1 MRCLPLPAIEF
12 AFPAFPTRL
21 LVRGCLLPR
30 LLATMFLERELDL
43 VSDFAGWLLSLL
55 TAKELFLAVVV
66 SSFGGG
72 L

>member
-1 MRCLPLPAIEF
+1 
-12 AFPAFPTRL
+12 
-21 LVRGCLLPR
+21 
-30 LLATMFLERELDL
+30 MFLERELDL
-43 VSDFAGWLLSLL
+43 VSDFAGWWLSLL